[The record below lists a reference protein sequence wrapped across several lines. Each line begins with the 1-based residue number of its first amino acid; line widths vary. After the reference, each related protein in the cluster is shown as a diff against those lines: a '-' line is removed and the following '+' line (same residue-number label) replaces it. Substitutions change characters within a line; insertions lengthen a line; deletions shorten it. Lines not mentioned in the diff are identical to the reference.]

1 MATRRLFASS
11 SCALAPPRP
20 DKPRRP
26 DWIPDRLAAEVA
38 LVLRTENCTSRPGKF
53 GVESHPD
60 MITVAKAL
68 GNGYPIGAVI
78 MREALGEVMG
88 YGEFTPLERGIVT
101 G

>member
-20 DKPRRP
+20 DKPRQP

-53 GVESHPD
+53 GVERIAGEISSKYSPL
-60 MITVAKAL
+60 TPSRGVEGL
-68 GNGYPIGAVI
+68 VI
-78 MREALGEVMG
+78 
-88 YGEFTPLERGIVT
+88 
-101 G
+101 